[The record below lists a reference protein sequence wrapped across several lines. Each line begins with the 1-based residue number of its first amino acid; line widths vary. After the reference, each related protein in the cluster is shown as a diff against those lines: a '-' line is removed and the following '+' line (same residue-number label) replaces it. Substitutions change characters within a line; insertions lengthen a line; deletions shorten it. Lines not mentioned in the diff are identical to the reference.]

1 MKRSSIFGIDELA
14 GEASR
19 EFGYLRDLETPN
31 SRAVRGEMGG
41 MPISGHPGQDALYGR
56 PRQDG
61 SMLRAARRA
70 AEPGTQTDKP
80 PGGHRTSLDLSN
92 PIFVYIQIHSINGPV
107 KVRLMIEQFVVLVVV

>member
-1 MKRSSIFGIDELA
+1 
-14 GEASR
+14 
-19 EFGYLRDLETPN
+19 
-31 SRAVRGEMGG
+31 
-41 MPISGHPGQDALYGR
+41 MPGAIAEDALYGR

-92 PIFVYIQIHSINGPV
+92 SIFVYIQIHSINALV
-107 KVRLMIEQFVVLVVV
+107 KVRPMIEQFAVLAVI